1 MKTLY
6 KVIFF
11 LSLILIMYFSIL
23 PASSIPN
30 IAALSFLTDKMIHA
44 LIFLYLSFIGLNS
57 YFNISN
63 LWLLVLIFSFGLV
76 IEIIH
81 FYHPYRFFEI
91 LDLIANLI
99 GILLALAI
107 FNKKA
112 FKLLISFFST
122 LTSV

>member
-6 KVIFF
+6 RVIFF

-107 FNKKA
+107 FNKK
-112 FKLLISFFST
+112 II
-122 LTSV
+122 